1 MTQFNLSFRIIPRIV
16 SVLLI
21 LISLP
26 SAANNTAKLSFQF
39 DTQGPLDEQLIERLK
54 NRQVFERLQRFSEN
68 DLKLKQDIVY
78 HIQHPL
84 DSRAGLIDSPDT
96 LEQDTSLHIYLPFSY
111 LYQLD
116 QGLLNKYAEQP
127 DIQEAIYGAAVEK
140 YLWFEL
146 GRALID
152 QFDLGVSGQEVFALD
167 NFSTLMLLNLGLQE
181 SDYILDAT
189 EAFLLIDQSLP
200 FTHENDYEAE
210 ISLDEQ
216 RYRKVVCLILGK
228 DYLSHL
234 KQNEL
239 PYQAVLKELA
249 WDQKKIEKCQEL
261 YLQKLQTW
269 VAALQ
274 PHLRESNQL
283 KHWLAA
289 Q

>member
-1 MTQFNLSFRIIPRIV
+1 MTHSSFRFSLRFVSFLLVLVSLPAFANASATLSFE
-16 SVLLI
+16 
-21 LISLP
+21 
-26 SAANNTAKLSFQF
+26 F
-39 DTQGPLDEQLIERLK
+39 DTQGPLDEHLIERLEK
-54 NRQVFERLQRFSEN
+54 RQVFERLRRFSEQ

-84 DSRAGLIDSPDT
+84 DSQAGLIDTPEAPEEDT
-96 LEQDTSLHIYLPFSY
+96 RLHIYLPFSY

-116 QGLLNKYAEQP
+116 QGLINKYAEQP

-200 FTHENDYEAE
+200 FAQENDYEAE

-234 KQNEL
+234 KQNAL
-239 PYQAVLKELA
+239 PYQAVLEELA
-249 WDQKKIEKCQEL
+249 WDQKKIEQCQEL